1 MIFLKIK
8 ALTFDLENGNWF
20 TNSDLYI
27 KIKYGNQKR
36 RTTIKWNQSRA
47 IWNES
52 FLFDKTKEEN
62 ITLTIMNGDVFSE
75 SEVLNECT
83 INIYSGKIKS
93 FKTKFLEFDMGDI
106 FYDVKIEKIADLNII
121 KRQKEELTIMKQEEK
136 MLVERII
143 ADELKI
149 DKFNEIKRILNN

>member
-1 MIFLKIK
+1 
-8 ALTFDLENGNWF
+8 
-20 TNSDLYI
+20 
-27 KIKYGNQKR
+27 
-36 RTTIKWNQSRA
+36 
-47 IWNES
+47 
-52 FLFDKTKEEN
+52 
-62 ITLTIMNGDVFSE
+62 
-75 SEVLNECT
+75 
-83 INIYSGKIKS
+83 
-93 FKTKFLEFDMGDI
+93 MGDI

>member
-1 MIFLKIK
+1 MIFFKIK

-20 TNSDLYI
+20 ANNDLYI
-27 KIKYGNQKR
+27 NIKYGNQKR
-36 RTTIKWNQSRA
+36 RTMIKWNQTKA

-52 FLFDKTKEEN
+52 FLFDKTDEEN
-62 ITLTIMNGDVFSE
+62 ITLTIMNGDALHT
-75 SEVLNECT
+75 SEVLNRST
-83 INIYSGKIKS
+83 INGHYGKIKS

-106 FYDVKIEKIADLNII
+106 FYDIKLEKIVDLNII